1 MGLSPE
7 EKRKIYEEEK
17 ARIEAQEQI
26 EREKQGTI
34 ISTST
39 GLQPNV
45 AGLLCYIGGWI
56 SGIIFLV
63 LEQKNR
69 WVRFHAVQSII
80 VFGTITVA
88 GLIFGWIPVVGDA
101 FSWIISIIGFILW
114 VILMIKAYNGERYK
128 LPVAGDIAESIVAT
142 SGVKGEYYEPPT
154 PPTPPPPAEPSA
166 KPSAESLAE
175 PPPPTADS
183 GKQVGEKVEHYVKS
197 ARGWRITGSAF
208 AIAWSIVL
216 LIFFNF
222 FHRYIAFYHSGTVNG
237 VTTWTGHPFFTEDI
251 NLWLPILT
259 TTLILTIIG
268 HIILIIFDRYTLR
281 EIVFIILNA
290 FGLATVLTLLSV
302 YPFDF
307 SIIPNTTAADATYSG
322 VIILL
327 IIISIGIA
335 ISMLVRFIKLIIHT
349 VKQSTSY

>member
-26 EREKQGTI
+26 EREKQTKPE
-34 ISTST
+34 STST
-39 GLQPNV
+39 GLQPNI
-45 AGLLCYIGGWI
+45 AGLLCYVGGWI

-69 WVRFHAVQSII
+69 WVRFHAVQSIV
-80 VFGTITVA
+80 VFGTLTVA
-88 GLIFGWIPVVGDA
+88 GIFFGWIPVVGGV
-101 FSWIISIIGFILW
+101 FFWFISITGFILW

-154 PPTPPPPAEPSA
+154 PPAEPSA
-166 KPSAESLAE
+166 KPPAEAPVE
-175 PPPPTADS
+175 PPPPSADS
-183 GKQVGEKVEHYVKS
+183 GKQIGDKIEHYFKS
-197 ARGWRITGSAF
+197 TRGGRVTTSVF

-222 FHRYIAFYHSGTVNG
+222 YNQYIAAYHSETVNG
-237 VTTWTGHPFFTEDI
+237 TTTWTGQPLFTEDI

-302 YPFDF
+302 FPFDF
-307 SIIPNTTAADATYSG
+307 SVIPNATAADATYSG

-327 IIISIGIA
+327 IIISIGIS
-335 ISMLVRFIKLIIHT
+335 IGMLVRFIKLIIHT
-349 VKQSTSY
+349 VKQGTSQ